1 MWGIIVQLIL
11 VMGRQRLVRPALV
24 HAKLDMK
31 TQMGIM
37 YVLLADQVTSRI
49 SLVQLR
55 VRRFEQAITRVSLGI
70 LMMVKEWHPL
80 QILSHLVQELCK
92 V

>member
-1 MWGIIVQLIL
+1 MWGIIVQSIL

-31 TQMGIM
+31 QMGIM
-37 YVLLADQVTSRI
+37 YALLADQVISRI

-55 VRRFEQAITRVSLGI
+55 VRRFELAITRVSR
-70 LMMVKEWHPL
+70 VKEWHPL
-80 QILSHLVQELCK
+80 QILSHLVQE
-92 V
+92 

>member
-37 YVLLADQVTSRI
+37 YVLLADQVISRI

-55 VRRFEQAITRVSLGI
+55 VRRFEQAITRVSRGI

-80 QILSHLVQELCK
+80 QILSHLVQE
-92 V
+92 